1 MQYDDMIKSRMPKRA
16 RGWLQKAEAKKH
28 TFIVEPALDEVLGET
43 LLAWR
48 FRLLRWRV
56 RAYWLRVGVRTLWPI
71 GRTIDG
77 YIVYIQNERNKGH
90 RI

>member
-1 MQYDDMIKSRMPKRA
+1 MQYDDMVKSRMYKRA

-28 TFIVEPALDEVLGET
+28 TFIVESALDEVLRET
-43 LLAWR
+43 PLAWR

-71 GRTIDG
+71 GRTIDAC
-77 YIVYIQNERNKGH
+77 IKRMQNELKKGH
-90 RI
+90 RV